1 MNDIEKKNF
10 LGLVKDEV
18 QKNFGES
25 GTHIYNES
33 IKKLNIRENAS
44 MYEVEKLVS
53 EIGKSLAQAD
63 IDSKNF
69 SNELRQKLIVYEKF
83 SPRFWNFLSDNNGKE
98 EGAKSQ
104 ESEGLKSQKS
114 ENLKLEE
121 GVNSK
126 ESQGLK
132 SQKSEG
138 LEGKILELLY
148 QNYDSY
154 YILKGLE
161 ITEEELADIILCLDN
176 KGLIKNKD
184 KKWILTEK
192 GKDILKLEGKIL
204 SFILT
209 GNNIDNI
216 LHELS
221 IEEESLADIIIDLE
235 FKELIILKD
244 KNWKLTE
251 KGKDI
256 FKKRENIFKK
266 LKIEYLHGDIRSRD
280 EYNARKKELEEMPQ
294 IIFIYEEKRE
304 LVAQITDIK
313 VDSK

>member
-304 LVAQITDIK
+304 LVPQITDIK